1 MKMNKIIGC
10 ISAIACICLLGS
22 CQKEA
27 IPEGGILRAVICPRV
42 STTSVE
48 TKSVNSST
56 EGVCIACYTM
66 EGISDSPIYVS
77 VYEYDN
83 EDLPTGMTD
92 DETKG
97 AVTTTTGINS
107 VGQQFTMDAWLES
120 TNRYDGSQDI
130 EGNEYV
136 EEDKT
141 DWHFIKNAVIERESS
156 EWNFAGGVEYP
167 WRNKVK
173 TNFWSVY
180 PISAAGRTI
189 TYPENTADDAD
200 QVKMSMTYTLPTP
213 SSTSPYNDAQ
223 NQKDLCIAFN
233 TKTWQDGSDDKVDIE
248 FHHALAAVYFKI
260 GNIEDATIE
269 RIGFNNIFSSAACDI
284 TGGSGN
290 VPAFVWKNH
299 SSTASFSQDFVSS
312 DFDATSKEQSFTGS
326 DKIFMLIPQTLGT
339 STEMAVTF
347 KKDDGLTVTKTA
359 DISKFENGSSVEWK
373 PGKKYLY
380 RISYDPYSYDFKLV
394 NDLDAAKSF
403 DNTSTDSDVTV
414 IPVTSKRISPSE
426 TIDGWDWVIKTYQI
440 GSGDPVE
447 VNGTTFTNGGGYN
460 VAKDGDNLKI
470 TSLARTL
477 SQQGSHAYWTNAGGL
492 SGDTDGSG
500 WSPLDWSK
508 SRATASA
515 PLDLS
520 KFNFRT
526 EEAQAMTTA
535 NCYVIRHAGTYRI
548 PLVYGNGMVN
558 GMVNEE
564 SYYPNAT
571 GGTCR
576 LERFVN
582 HKGNGITSPFIEN
595 NDGCIA
601 NSCSIVWQDKAVVI
615 KNLSI
620 VDGTGS
626 GVSAGSYDADHV
638 RYLQFTVDASTVCQ
652 NNALIAVKD
661 TDGNIMWSWCIW
673 TTNDPAL
680 LSAPITVTNY
690 AGNSYQF
697 FPLSALGFVDGE
709 NYPAR
714 EQVVITLEQ
723 AGSGNTINIT
733 VDEPEVRGQ
742 AMANFYQFGRK
753 DPMCQAETPASGEHT
768 IIKSMV
774 DLKTAIQNPG
784 TFYGCY
790 DADKWGGNWCS
801 TVYNNLWTGKI
812 STDEQAGLIE
822 DSAEI
827 IKTIYDPSPV
837 GYKMPASNAYTGFTT
852 TGTNSDADPYPD
864 INASGDYIN
873 GWNFYT
879 SLGPDHTVNTS
890 GPTIYFPG
898 LGSRDEDGI
907 WPDPNFGIF
916 WSAVPMN
923 DVSGWDLGIGDAPG
937 IGPLVHTHY
946 QNSRSEGYSVRPVL
960 EASFLPSASS
970 IKKWKTSEGYD
981 L

>member
-1 MKMNKIIGC
+1 MKTSKIKVL
-10 ISAIACICLLGS
+10 ISAISLICLLGS
-22 CQKEA
+22 CQKER
-27 IPEGGILRAVICPRV
+27 IPEGGIMNAVISPRV
-42 STTSVE
+42 SATSVE
-48 TKSVNSST
+48 TKGIASSAD
-56 EGVCIACYTM
+56 GKCIANYIM
-66 EGISDSPIYVS
+66 DGNSDRPLYVT

-83 EDLPTGMTD
+83 DGLPSGLTD
-92 DETKG
+92 IETKG
-97 AVTTTTGINS
+97 AVTTTSGINA
-107 VGQQFTMDAWLES
+107 VGQKFTMDAWLES
-120 TNRYDGSQDI
+120 ENRLD
-130 EGNEYV
+130 
-136 EEDKT
+136 EDNT
-141 DWHFIKNAVIERESS
+141 DWHFIKNAAVVRGSS
-156 EWNFAGGVEYP
+156 EWDFAGGVEFP
-167 WRNKVK
+167 WRNQVK

-180 PISAAGRTI
+180 PTSAAGRAI
-189 TYPENTADDAD
+189 TYPGDTAADAY
-200 QVKMSMTYTLPTP
+200 QTELSMAYTLPAP
-213 SSTSPYNDAQ
+213 CSASPYKDAQ
-223 NQKDLCIAFN
+223 NQNDLCFAFN
-233 TKTWQDGSDDKVDIE
+233 TKTWEEGSDNTVDIK
-248 FHHALAAVYFKI
+248 FYHALAAVYFKI
-260 GNIEDATIE
+260 GNVEDATIE
-269 RIGFNNIFSSAACDI
+269 GIGFNNVSSSAVCDI

-290 VPAFVWKNH
+290 IPTFEWRNH
-299 SSTASFSQDFVSS
+299 STPVSLRQDFGTS
-312 DFDATSKEQSFTGS
+312 DFDTTSKEQSFTGS

-339 STEMAVTF
+339 SAEMAVTF
-347 KKDDGLTVTKTA
+347 KMSSGSSETKTA
-359 DISKFENGSSVEWK
+359 DISKLPNGTSVEWK

-380 RISYDPYSYDFKLV
+380 KISYDPYSYDFELV
-394 NDLDAAKSF
+394 NASDAAQVFS
-403 DNTSTDSDVTV
+403 NTSTDSDVTV
-414 IPVTSKRISPSE
+414 IPVTSDRTSASGTTDTNWNWK
-426 TIDGWDWVIKTYQI
+426 IKSYSI

-447 VNGTTFTNGGGYN
+447 VNGTSFTNGGGYN

-492 SGDTDGSG
+492 SGDTDGTG

-508 SRATASA
+508 SRATASS

-526 EEAQAMTTA
+526 EGAQTMTTA
-535 NCYVIRHAGTYRI
+535 NCYVIRHAGTYKI
-548 PLVYGNGMVN
+548 PLVYGNGIVN

-576 LERFVN
+576 LERFIN

-595 NDGCIA
+595 NGGCIA
-601 NSCSIVWQDKAVVI
+601 NDCEIVWQDEAVVI
-615 KNLSI
+615 KDLSI
-620 VDGTGS
+620 VDGTGA
-626 GVSAGSYDADHV
+626 GVAAGSYDADHV

-690 AGNSYQF
+690 AGNAYHF
-697 FPLSALGFVDGE
+697 FPLPALGFVDGE
-709 NYPAR
+709 NYPAK

-753 DPMCQAETPASGEHT
+753 DPMCQAETPASGAHT
-768 IIKSMV
+768 ISKVMV

-784 TFYGCY
+784 TCYGYY
-790 DADKWGGNWCS
+790 DESKWGGDWCS
-801 TVYNNLWTGKI
+801 TTYNNLWTGKI
-812 STDEQAGLIE
+812 STDEQAGLLE
-822 DSAEI
+822 DGAEI

-852 TGTNSDADPYPD
+852 TGTDSDAEPYPD
-864 INASGDYIN
+864 INASGEYVN

-879 SLGPDHTVNTS
+879 SLGPGHTVNTS

-898 LGSRDEDGI
+898 LGSRDEEGI
-907 WPDPNFGIF
+907 WPDAEFGIF
-916 WSAVPMN
+916 WSAVPKN
-923 DVSGWDLGIGDAPG
+923 DVSGWDLGIGIHPVS
-937 IGPLVHTHY
+937 GPLVHTHY

-960 EASFLPSASS
+960 EYPLALSASS
-970 IKKWKTSEGYD
+970 INNWKSSEGYD